1 MVQHLPST
9 LTKSAITLSKLSISS
24 KPITFVALASSFHLS
39 TPPNHVGLLSNHSSM
54 NFNLILIF
62 VPLAV
67 FKPLGYHK
75 VA

>member
-1 MVQHLPST
+1 VEST
-9 LTKSAITLSKLSISS
+9 ITLSKLSISS
-24 KPITFVALASSFHLS
+24 KLITFAALASSFHLS
-39 TPPNHVGLLSNHSSM
+39 TLPNHVGLLSNHSST
-54 NFNLILIF
+54 NFNLISIF